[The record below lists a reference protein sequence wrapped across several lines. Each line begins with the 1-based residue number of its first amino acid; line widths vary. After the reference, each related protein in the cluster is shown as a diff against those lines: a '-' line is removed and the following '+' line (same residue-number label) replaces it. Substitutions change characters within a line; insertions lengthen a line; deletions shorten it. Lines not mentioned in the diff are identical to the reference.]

1 MIQFDYYYI
10 IFFKCFFFSTLQPTN
25 QFRSLIEKPRPR
37 WNLMGSIN
45 LQVRVLSARTQFE
58 TEQVSSPFEAAAE
71 RLKVDVFLKDGPFLK
86 RPRKNPRGL
95 PKRVLA
101 CFFFWER
108 GGWKI
113 AESTKE
119 WLEKM
124 GSFVFFAVNDNK
136 LGKIR
141 INFMNFN
148 HFHQMMIFILVHKL
162 HKCKRPRVL
171 RHPNVTKVPN
181 VFQVALC
188 AFCSGSIVPSFVKSN
203 AFLGINTGVPGGSL
217 GKMEK
222 MKVFEKQ
229 PFCQEDWSH
238 RWHGFIELSFER
250 CEKSTVYLWV
260 PFVIWMDP
268 NQIRIDRRELVLMH
282 FFFTP
287 TKFLRFFQRRSSPF
301 YFVFFGVKPS

>member
-1 MIQFDYYYI
+1 
-10 IFFKCFFFSTLQPTN
+10 
-25 QFRSLIEKPRPR
+25 
-37 WNLMGSIN
+37 
-45 LQVRVLSARTQFE
+45 
-58 TEQVSSPFEAAAE
+58 
-71 RLKVDVFLKDGPFLK
+71 
-86 RPRKNPRGL
+86 
-95 PKRVLA
+95 
-101 CFFFWER
+101 
-108 GGWKI
+108 
-113 AESTKE
+113 
-119 WLEKM
+119 M

-229 PFCQEDWSH
+229 PFCQE
-238 RWHGFIELSFER
+238 E
-250 CEKSTVYLWV
+250 
-260 PFVIWMDP
+260 
-268 NQIRIDRRELVLMH
+268 
-282 FFFTP
+282 
-287 TKFLRFFQRRSSPF
+287 
-301 YFVFFGVKPS
+301 